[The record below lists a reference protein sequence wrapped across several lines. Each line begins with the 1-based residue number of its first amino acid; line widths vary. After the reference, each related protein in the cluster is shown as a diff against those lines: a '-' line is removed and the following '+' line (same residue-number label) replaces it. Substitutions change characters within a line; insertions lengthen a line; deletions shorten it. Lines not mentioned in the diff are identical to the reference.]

1 MDQLILHGV
10 FDLLLGAL
18 GALAAS
24 TGTWAGRRGRPGLDI
39 TVTLQIRDGVIVG
52 PLRALPERPASLSRL
67 VESERALGL
76 KRLRLHSLGVK
87 RLLRWWRR
95 HTIQECLPLLGG
107 FISVADALDG
117 MRLRARLGRVMVWDA
132 LVLHAGDNISS
143 DMVLNTILA
152 WVGFDPDDVVVPGRR
167 HVWVR
172 QREREL
178 NPVDL
183 VILGA

>member
-1 MDQLILHGV
+1 MDQLILHDV
-10 FDLLLGAL
+10 FDLLLLGAL
-18 GALAAS
+18 GAA
-24 TGTWAGRRGRPGLDI
+24 TGRWAGRRGRPGLDK
-39 TVTLQIRDGVIVG
+39 TGLLQSRDGVIVG
-52 PLRALPERPASLSRL
+52 PLGALPERLASLSRL
-67 VESERALGL
+67 VESERVLGL
-76 KRLRLHSLGVK
+76 ERLRLHSLDVE

-95 HTIQECLPLLGG
+95 HTLQECLPFLGG

-117 MRLRARLGRVMVWDA
+117 MGLRFRVGRVMVCDA
-132 LVLHAGDNISS
+132 LVSHARDNISG
-143 DMVLNTILA
+143 DMVLHTILA
-152 WVGFDPDDVVVPGRR
+152 CVGFDPDDVVVPGRR

>member
-1 MDQLILHGV
+1 MDQLILHDV
-10 FDLLLGAL
+10 FDSLLSAL
-18 GALAAS
+18 VAP
-24 TGTWAGRRGRPGLDI
+24 TGRWTGRRGRPGLDI
-39 TVTLQIRDGVIVG
+39 TGLLQSRDGVIVG
-52 PLRALPERPASLSRL
+52 PLRALPERLASLSRL
-67 VESERALGL
+67 VESERCLGL

-95 HTIQECLPLLGG
+95 HTIQECLPFLGG
-107 FISVADALDG
+107 FIGVADALDG
-117 MRLRARLGRVMVWDA
+117 MRLCFRVGRVMVWDA
-132 LVLHAGDNISS
+132 LVFHARDNISS
-143 DMVLNTILA
+143 DMVLHTSLA

-178 NPVDL
+178 DPVDL